1 MESAWFGVNFQYYES
16 NRTALES
23 SNQSELFRY
32 IYILLRTASVTN
44 QFKTK
49 SHSVDE
55 LRDIIVALMMSK
67 CAMLLLSSPK
77 TISRS
82 VDELRDC

>member
-1 MESAWFGVNFQYYES
+1 MLTYSQ
-16 NRTALES
+16 
-23 SNQSELFRY
+23 
-32 IYILLRTASVTN
+32 ILKHQLVERSVPSYNTPYSASVTN

-55 LRDIIVALMMSK
+55 LRDIIVALIDVEVRNVI
-67 CAMLLLSSPK
+67 ALFLQISPK